1 MGQEKMGHS
10 FINGQVHNL
19 IKSPLSIF
27 KYSIAASQVILPS
40 SNVHGL
46 CPLVL
51 HASMSVPLSQVP
63 PSGVYVPVHIPSR
76 GGGGRG
82 EGGGGGG
89 RGRGE
94 GEGGGGKG
102 EGEGRGG
109 RRGGEDG
116 YAMEVRGEGWVDDGR
131 KVGCVRE

>member
-1 MGQEKMGHS
+1 MGQERMGHS

-27 KYSIAASQVILPS
+27 KYSIATSQVILPS

-82 EGGGGGG
+82 EGG
-89 RGRGE
+89 RGRG
-94 GEGGGGKG
+94 K
-102 EGEGRGG
+102 GEGRGG